1 MKYWSEITLFCEKRR
16 PHSNRDMKLAQLSRK
31 LVSQTTEWC
40 DWQISIKYSR
50 NSCNNTINRALEC
63 SSSLCSVARRGAKY
77 LSKNDQE
84 WAWKQERGLPVFS
97 GNAWNPRT
105 LSSSHSATGSER
117 KGWRTDRYLSSSPG
131 KQQCATLYGLKIQKL
146 CNFFIYFLHR
156 WLAQKYQ
163 HALLKDLQRQRHLW
177 TSLVRG
183 SKAGGLVHRSWA
195 CETLVTT
202 VNSIQQTL

>member
-1 MKYWSEITLFCEKRR
+1 MKYWSEITLFCEKKR
-16 PHSNRDMKLAQLSRK
+16 PQSNRDMKLAQLSRK
-31 LVSQTTEWC
+31 LVSQTRECC

-50 NSCNNTINRALEC
+50 KSCNTKKIGC
-63 SSSLCSVARRGAKY
+63 SSSPCSVARRGAKY

-117 KGWRTDRYLSSSPG
+117 KGWRTDRYLPSSPG
-131 KQQCATLYGLKIQKL
+131 KHQRATLYGLKN
-146 CNFFIYFLHR
+146 CGGFLHR

-202 VNSIQQTL
+202 VNSIQRTL